1 MTLNVAITIVVVLCI
16 LCLTGAFCILVRAQ
30 ELHTQSLE
38 LFGLVYDWLEKVRF
52 KEEQERNVAMVS

>member
-1 MTLNVAITIVVVLCI
+1 MTLNVAITIVVVLCV

-38 LFGLVYDWLEKVRF
+38 LFGLVYEWIEQNKD
-52 KEEQERNVAMVS
+52 KEAKHEESNHD